1 MRKFSLLIVV
11 FGLLIVA
18 FAFILPVNK
27 YGFEGSLDCDGPLR
41 SIIFLSLG
49 IAFTVIGGLV
59 FMLKPFWDW
68 KSNRTFYCVI
78 FLSFVIVSLKIP
90 EIYRESE
97 VNQEC
102 EP

>member
-1 MRKFSLLIVV
+1 MRKFSLLIVI

-41 SIIFLSLG
+41 SMIILSLG
-49 IAFTVIGGLV
+49 VGFTIMGGLV

-68 KSNRTFYCVI
+68 KSNKIFYSLTLLTF
-78 FLSFVIVSLKIP
+78 IVVAFKIP

-97 VNQEC
+97 VNKEC
-102 EP
+102 AL